1 MICSSIIK
9 YDISFKSLSTFTER
23 IRKFQILN
31 QQIFACLNKYLCHTT
46 IDEIPVE
53 QVKCLTPMTLQTIQ
67 YVHTIEVDNTNDSLS
82 MSLHRSSMPI
92 YQHSRLPGTT
102 SEC

>member
-1 MICSSIIK
+1 LKIFIYSFRIIK
-9 YDISFKSLSTFTER
+9 SLPTFTER

-46 IDEIPVE
+46 TDEIPVE

-67 YVHTIEVDNTNDSLS
+67 YVNEI
-82 MSLHRSSMPI
+82 
-92 YQHSRLPGTT
+92 
-102 SEC
+102 

>member
-1 MICSSIIK
+1 M
-9 YDISFKSLSTFTER
+9 FKSLPTFTER

-46 IDEIPVE
+46 TDEIPVE

-67 YVHTIEVDNTNDSLS
+67 YVEIVFASYILKNLEFLFA
-82 MSLHRSSMPI
+82 I
-92 YQHSRLPGTT
+92 K
-102 SEC
+102 

>member
-1 MICSSIIK
+1 MILFVYEI
-9 YDISFKSLSTFTER
+9 KSLPTFTER

-46 IDEIPVE
+46 TDEIPVE

-67 YVHTIEVDNTNDSLS
+67 YVEWI
-82 MSLHRSSMPI
+82 
-92 YQHSRLPGTT
+92 
-102 SEC
+102 